1 MGRAR
6 LPSSRGLKGSM
17 ALIEILERS
26 FLFFMEKISTP
37 SKCLRSNR
45 SSTSSIESSSPT
57 EKRPKSDIN
66 DLERR
71 EGQVEVEGEAFCVMP
86 NTTDSHYIEPAR
98 DKILKK
104 LEKLHANELT
114 LDLPGLKR

>member
-1 MGRAR
+1 
-6 LPSSRGLKGSM
+6 
-17 ALIEILERS
+17 
-26 FLFFMEKISTP
+26 
-37 SKCLRSNR
+37 
-45 SSTSSIESSSPT
+45 
-57 EKRPKSDIN
+57 
-66 DLERR
+66 
-71 EGQVEVEGEAFCVMP
+71 MP